1 MKKVNWIVIFALL
14 LTLLVGC
21 SDEASTEN
29 NENLPEE
36 KVEQNVKT
44 AEAANEEEQLEQNL
58 EVSNGVNEEEQAV
71 EASGDTIIN
80 DFIAAYNNV
89 AEVQITNTSSF
100 EPQDKESGH
109 YRTEFRLGAWNGSVG
124 TTAAIGNS
132 AIDIVCY
139 GSHGGI
145 YENKNLRIYVTSPSV
160 DEIFEIFKIA
170 TKVLDDTVTG
180 EEIQE
185 VIDDVNEYGD
195 YNGFVIGNM
204 EPGTIIISKD
214 GCEMMLTIEG

>member
-1 MKKVNWIVIFALL
+1 M
-14 LTLLVGC
+14 
-21 SDEASTEN
+21 
-29 NENLPEE
+29 
-36 KVEQNVKT
+36 
-44 AEAANEEEQLEQNL
+44 
-58 EVSNGVNEEEQAV
+58 
-71 EASGDTIIN
+71 
-80 DFIAAYNNV
+80 
-89 AEVQITNTSSF
+89 
-100 EPQDKESGH
+100 
-109 YRTEFRLGAWNGSVG
+109 
-124 TTAAIGNS
+124 
-132 AIDIVCY
+132 
-139 GSHGGI
+139 
-145 YENKNLRIYVTSPSV
+145 TSPSV

>member
-1 MKKVNWIVIFALL
+1 MKKVNRIVIFALL

-80 DFIAAYNNV
+80 DFIAA
-89 AEVQITNTSSF
+89 
-100 EPQDKESGH
+100 
-109 YRTEFRLGAWNGSVG
+109 
-124 TTAAIGNS
+124 
-132 AIDIVCY
+132 
-139 GSHGGI
+139 
-145 YENKNLRIYVTSPSV
+145 
-160 DEIFEIFKIA
+160 
-170 TKVLDDTVTG
+170 
-180 EEIQE
+180 
-185 VIDDVNEYGD
+185 
-195 YNGFVIGNM
+195 
-204 EPGTIIISKD
+204 
-214 GCEMMLTIEG
+214 